1 MPAEII
7 FKDAAGFRPV
17 CPFFELFR
25 SINVGGHHRVKMA
38 DLKALFEELS
48 FKDVRTYV
56 QSGIVAKDIER
67 FFEKR
72 FGFAARVMSRRGD
85 DGTKLHVVIL
95 NNTPPEATLAALAAR
110 AQALSGVDAEDRYIH
125 RGTVLYLHT
134 PNGLGR
140 SKLAETVMRTLS
152 DDATLHSW
160 RTVLA
165 LQDLAQQT
173 GAS

>member
-1 MPAEII
+1 M
-7 FKDAAGFRPV
+7 
-17 CPFFELFR
+17 
-25 SINVGGHHRVKMA
+25 KMA

-72 FGFAARVMSRRGD
+72 FGFAARVMLRSLAEWRELVESNPFPD
-85 DGTKLHVVIL
+85 AANDGTKLHVVIL

-125 RGTVLYLHT
+125 HGTVLYLHT

-152 DDATLHSW
+152 GDATLRNW